1 VNDQP
6 LIVGVQLEPGVDAD
20 AAEVDELRRGLRAR
34 LLELDVDSVETPRT
48 GPAPPGTRGVD
59 LVAAGALIV
68 SLSRSTTLL
77 KMVVDVVQSWAASR
91 PARSVELTV
100 GGNSIKVTGIAS
112 DEQRRL
118 IELFI
123 ERSTGA

>member
-1 VNDQP
+1 MNDQP

-68 SLSRSTTLL
+68 SLSKSTTLL